1 MLFSSFISKCFGRI
15 EATYFYSKKVHL
27 YYANPKNVGSLDKNS
42 LDTGTGIVGAPA
54 CGDVMKL
61 QIKVDEN
68 GKITDAK
75 FKTFG
80 CGSAIAMLAADA
92 VQAAINDYKKKQMN
106 LDVEESQYSS
116 QENLASIIGDMRIRD
131 RFDSNESYACC
142 LGDDFG
148 GLMRPRSRSL
158 TSPVPHL
165 FERLGVD
172 SPMMLSSVYKE
183 RFPKAKLQMENCL
196 MQFLTQNAQLS
207 GFTSQMLQLNIVPP
221 SPMPTREQQQ
231 QSSSL
236 VPPSPRPQSPNL
248 LTRPLSPLVT
258 ESATAIGDSVIHH
271 RSSNTN
277 FLSAGSAGGFSPGNS
292 FFGGQQQQLLNQG
305 LDGGNGDQLSNNT
318 PPIITSSTISSSPLF
333 GCSTN
338 SPPIDTQLLRLI
350 SDGATRF
357 LHHQLCEIAADCLQ
371 KSRDDLLNCV
381 YFCSM
386 SVRLVETLAEAE
398 MKVGPESYK
407 YLFRLVKQMLMIVS
421 RTARLLECLEFNP
434 DEFYQLLRD
443 AEVAVREQL
452 GSGSARVP
460 DLPQY
465 ILTKL
470 GLNKNLSSLEKNI
483 GEQTG
488 DGEGEEEEN
497 EEEFR

>member
-1 MLFSSFISKCFGRI
+1 MVLNFQILISV
-15 EATYFYSKKVHL
+15 S
-27 YYANPKNVGSLDKNS
+27 
-42 LDTGTGIVGAPA
+42 
-54 CGDVMKL
+54 
-61 QIKVDEN
+61 
-68 GKITDAK
+68 KITLCDK
-75 FKTFG
+75 
-80 CGSAIAMLAADA
+80 
-92 VQAAINDYKKKQMN
+92 
-106 LDVEESQYSS
+106 
-116 QENLASIIGDMRIRD
+116 IILIFLKG
-131 RFDSNESYACC
+131 N
-142 LGDDFG
+142 G
-148 GLMRPRSRSL
+148 G
-158 TSPVPHL
+158 
-165 FERLGVD
+165 
-172 SPMMLSSVYKE
+172 
-183 RFPKAKLQMENCL
+183 
-196 MQFLTQNAQLS
+196 
-207 GFTSQMLQLNIVPP
+207 
-221 SPMPTREQQQ
+221 
-231 QSSSL
+231 
-236 VPPSPRPQSPNL
+236 
-248 LTRPLSPLVT
+248 
-258 ESATAIGDSVIHH
+258 
-271 RSSNTN
+271 
-277 FLSAGSAGGFSPGNS
+277 
-292 FFGGQQQQLLNQG
+292 
-305 LDGGNGDQLSNNT
+305 GDQLSNNT

-338 SPPIDTQLLRLI
+338 TPPIDPQLLRLI

-386 SVRLVETLAEAE
+386 SVRLDETLAEAE

-434 DEFYQLLRD
+434 DEFYQLLGD

-488 DGEGEEEEN
+488 DGAGEED
-497 EEEFR
+497 EEEFRQNKGQKDAQLTAQVKNWCITISQQVLIDFVIHEYILNNKKSVNYKNRKGWTALMYGAQAGNIQVCKLLLDNGANAELTNNVGKNANDLAVYWGHPPFN